1 VNYNMCYAG
10 NEMFLLFF
18 AATAGTAEAGALPT
32 TSLLFSPFRLGFVIV
47 WIYLCMYSVESVNSH
62 RLLPEQYKPT
72 ANTLS
77 LLFGPL
83 ILFVLFIADT
93 SKKLE
98 EGEIALGD
106 VFKDIFGKAFES
118 AKKGKGGKGGKE
130 KPIELLDSSGRS
142 FSELYGDKEKGQEAN
157 REILDMTGKIILE
170 AINERAS
177 DILIDPKSNDLFT
190 LRYRIDG
197 FLRTIDEIEGE
208 TCVAIVNSIKVI
220 SGMDIAEK
228 RRPQDGAFLGRI
240 PRCNVFF
247 RVASAGVLGGEK
259 LSIRVLN
266 QSTGLLRLDE
276 VGLSKEHYDT
286 ISDIIKQSSGMIIV
300 CGPTGSGKTTS
311 LYAMLSNI
319 DFYERNVVTVED
331 PIEYVLDDASQ
342 IEVNVKADI
351 TFANALRSVLRQ
363 DPDVICVGE
372 IRDAETA
379 GMALQASQTG
389 HLVLATLH
397 SSSNMAALVRLM
409 DLGIK
414 PLLLASALSV
424 IISQRLVRRLCENC
438 KYPAELSEKQLAYFK
453 DKGINPE
460 GIMTADGCEEC
471 YGTGYRGRIAIL
483 DVVRLNKDVKAKLA
497 DDSLSLGDLKKDGD
511 EKGRST
517 LKHEGMKKVLA
528 GITTLEEVKRV
539 ISSLG

>member
-1 VNYNMCYAG
+1 MCGVG
-10 NEMFLLFF
+10 NDICVLVCTALLG
-18 AATAGTAEAGALPT
+18 AAEPGGLPT
-32 TSLLFSPFRLGFVIV
+32 TSVLFSPVRLVAVIIWV
-47 WIYLCMYSVESVNSH
+47 YLCMYCVEHIHSH
-62 RLLPEQYKPT
+62 PLVGEKYKPA
-72 ANTLS
+72 ANVLS
-77 LLFGPL
+77 LVFGPL
-83 ILFVLFIADT
+83 ILFMLFIVDT
-93 SKKLE
+93 TKKLE
-98 EGEIALGD
+98 EGEKGVGD
-106 VFKDIFGKAFES
+106 IFKDLFGSAFES
-118 AKKGKGGKGGKE
+118 RKKSRDGKE
-130 KPIELLDSSGRS
+130 RPIELLDSSGRS
-142 FSELYGDKEKGQEAN
+142 FSEVYGDEDDEKKASN
-157 REILDMTGKIILE
+157 EILDMTEKIVLD
-170 AINERAS
+170 AISERAS
-177 DILIDPKSNDLFT
+177 DVLIDPKSNDIYS
-190 LRYRIDG
+190 LRFRVDG
-197 FLRTIDEIEGE
+197 FLRTIDEIEGD
-208 TCVAIVNSIKVI
+208 TAVAIINSIKVI
-220 SGMDIAEK
+220 SGMDIAER
-228 RRPQDGAFLGRI
+228 RRPQDGAFLGKI

-276 VGLSKEHYDT
+276 IGLSEDSY
-286 ISDIIKQSSGMIIV
+286 IAVSDIIKQSAGMIIV

-331 PIEYVLDDASQ
+331 PIEYVLPNASQ

-372 IRDAETA
+372 IRDSETA
-379 GMALQASQTG
+379 DMALQASQTG

-414 PLLLASALSV
+414 PLLLASALS
-424 IISQRLVRRLCENC
+424 IIVSQRLVRRLCENC
-438 KYPAELSEKQLAYFK
+438 KCPAELNDEQIARFK
-453 DKGINPE
+453 KKGINPE
-460 GIMTADGCEEC
+460 GIMTATGCDEC
-471 YGTGYRGRIAIL
+471 YGTGYRGRMGIL
-483 DVVRLNKDVKAKLA
+483 DVMRLDRDVKAKLA
-497 DDSLSLGDLKKDGD
+497 DDKLSLGDLKKEGD

-517 LKHEGMKKVLA
+517 LKQEGMRQVLA